1 MGSSPYNHVEEEVT
15 FGATIDTPSKTQNHL
30 APNVFDTP
38 PKSLSPVMTQEAPS
52 AAEAPLTP
60 FYAAP
65 SAQTSLK
72 SLPIGNACDNDLE
85 SARKEGYFITSNPIA
100 SDLNLPSSDMLPVS
114 AVPTGSR
121 MSFDGRTKECT
132 MWPTKQT
139 LRNQDKA
146 ERAKRRAKRA
156 CGCNSM
162 NAWWGSM
169 TKKQRLWFKILV
181 AAFLVAIACGLG
193 IGISKAVGAGVFA
206 GKGQS
211 KPIANA

>member
-1 MGSSPYNHVEEEVT
+1 MGASKYNHLEDEVT
-15 FGATIDTPSKTQNHL
+15 FGATVDTPTKTQNHL

-38 PKSLSPVMTQEAPS
+38 KSLSPVITVDSPPTPS
-52 AAEAPLTP
+52 EERLTP

-65 SAQTSLK
+65 SAEVSRQT
-72 SLPIGNACDNDLE
+72 LPVGHDDDLE
-85 SARKEGYFITSNPIA
+85 AARKEGYFITSNPVG
-100 SDLNLPSSDMLPVS
+100 SDLNLSSGMLPVS

-121 MSFDGRTKECT
+121 SSFDDRTKECT

-146 ERAKRRAKRA
+146 ERAKRRATRA
-156 CGCNSM
+156 CGCSSI
-162 NAWWGSM
+162 NAWWSSM
-169 TKKQRLWFKILV
+169 SKKQRLWFKILIAAVVV
-181 AAFLVAIACGLG
+181 ALACGLG

-206 GKGQS
+206 GKGQT

>member
-1 MGSSPYNHVEEEVT
+1 MGSASYNHLEDEVT
-15 FGATIDTPSKTQNHL
+15 FGASIDTPSKTQNHL

-38 PKSLSPVMTQEAPS
+38 KSLSPVITQESRLVPD
-52 AAEAPLTP
+52 APLTP
-60 FYAAP
+60 FYVTP

-72 SLPIGNACDNDLE
+72 SLPAGRDNDLE
-85 SARKEGYFITSNPIA
+85 SARKEGYLISTNQLDSQ
-100 SDLNLPSSDMLPVS
+100 LNLPTGMEPVS

-121 MSFDGRTKECT
+121 LSFDGRTKECT

-139 LRNQDKA
+139 LRNQEKA
-146 ERAKRRAKRA
+146 DRAKRRAARA
-156 CGCNSM
+156 CGCNSIH
-162 NAWWGSM
+162 AWWSSIS
-169 TKKQRLWFKILV
+169 KRQRLWFKILV
-181 AAFLVAIACGLG
+181 AAFIVAVACGLG